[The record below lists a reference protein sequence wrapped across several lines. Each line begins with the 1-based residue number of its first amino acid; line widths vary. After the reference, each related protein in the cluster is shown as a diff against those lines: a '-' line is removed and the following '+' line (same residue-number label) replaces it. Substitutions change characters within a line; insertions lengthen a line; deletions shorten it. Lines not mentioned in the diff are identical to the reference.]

1 MKATKR
7 NVKHPESDAINHKYK
22 AVYDIFPDMICTLD
36 GKGVLI
42 DVNDR
47 IQEYFGYEKKEVIGR
62 PCFDF
67 ISNSHKQIAIDAFM
81 EMIEKGTGPLVELLL
96 VKKDKSTFF
105 GICRGTK
112 IIGKP
117 EFIITIQDVS
127 QLHDLLQKVEAS
139 NERLTIK
146 YEEINKI
153 NEKLSIAESRYHSL
167 YDTSPLLYRTIDTS
181 GVIINCNKTYADT
194 LGYVKEEILGRS
206 IFDHVAEKS
215 NNELKASFDEWK
227 SVGKTAE
234 RLIWLK
240 RKNGTDFPTV
250 FLATSIYDANQ
261 KIIGS
266 NTVIR
271 DVSDIY
277 SAKQEIE
284 EYKIKKLTALGELS
298 ARIAHDMRN
307 PMSIIKNATNLIKIN
322 NPNLDKNMLHKFSI
336 IDSAIARMTHQID
349 EVLEFV
355 VPRPPLLVYTTIA
368 KIFQNVFDRISV
380 PDTVKIILHSNE
392 INLNC
397 DPYKMEIVL
406 VNLITNAIQ
415 SMNNKGTITITAAE
429 KNDDLILDIADT
441 GMGIPP
447 DLIAKIFDPLFTTR
461 QIGTGLGLT
470 SCKSIIEQHGGSIT
484 VKTEIGK
491 GSVFTLKIPKAGSM
505 NY

>member
-1 MKATKR
+1 M
-7 NVKHPESDAINHKYK
+7 NQQESGADHKYK
-22 AVYDIFPDMICTLD
+22 ALYDIFPDMICSLD

-67 ISNSHKQIAIDAFM
+67 ISDSHKKIAIDAFT
-81 EMIEKGTGPLVELLL
+81 EMMEKGTGPLVELLL

-167 YDTSPLLYRTIDTS
+167 YDTSPLLYRTIDIN
-181 GVIINCNKTYADT
+181 GLIINCNKTYADT
-194 LGYVKEEILGRS
+194 LGYVKEEILGKS
-206 IFDHVAEKS
+206 IFDHVAQKS
-215 NNELKASFDEWK
+215 NKELKASFDEWK
-227 SVGKTAE
+227 STGKTAE

-250 FLATSIYDANQ
+250 FIATSIYDTNQ

-271 DVSDIY
+271 DVSDIH

-284 EYKIKKLTALGELS
+284 EHKIKKLTALGELS

-307 PMSIIKNATNLIKIN
+307 PMSTIKNATNIIKIN
-322 NPNLDKNMLHKFSI
+322 NPNLDKNTLHKFSV

-355 VPRPPLLVYTTIA
+355 VPRPPLLIHTTTT
-368 KIFQNVFDRISV
+368 KILQNVFDRISV
-380 PDTVKIILHSNE
+380 PNTVKIILHSKDVN
-392 INLNC
+392 INC

-415 SMNNKGTITITAAE
+415 AMGNKGTITITTVE
-429 KNDDLILDIADT
+429 KDDDLILDINDT
-441 GMGIPP
+441 GMGIPQE
-447 DLIAKIFDPLFTTR
+447 LISKIFDPLFTTR

-470 SCKSIIEQHGGSIT
+470 SCKSIIEQHGGSIS

-491 GSVFTLKIPKAGSM
+491 GSVFTLKIPKRGQLVL
-505 NY
+505 